1 MGNLKLIRRWRK
13 KDYTIGEL
21 YLNGKYF
28 SNTLEDPVRDYSKD
42 GYKVYGDTAIPYGT
56 YKVVLDWSPKFSKR
70 YGNRNVPRLLNV
82 PDFEGILIHSG
93 NTNKDTSGCILVG
106 HNTEKGKV
114 TRSKKTFLELLDLL
128 EKIPKEEG
136 IQIEIVEG

>member
-28 SNTLEDPVRDYSKD
+28 SNTLEDPVRDYSKE
-42 GYKVYGDTAIPYGT
+42 GYKVYGNTAIPYGT

-70 YGNRNVPRLLNV
+70 YGNRKVPRLLNV

-114 TRSKKTFLELLDLL
+114 TSSKKTFLELLDLL